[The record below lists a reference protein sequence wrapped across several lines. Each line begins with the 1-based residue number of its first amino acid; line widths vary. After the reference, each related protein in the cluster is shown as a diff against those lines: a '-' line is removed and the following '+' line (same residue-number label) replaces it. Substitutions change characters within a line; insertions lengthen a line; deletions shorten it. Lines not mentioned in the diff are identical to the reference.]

1 MFSKGKSPLPDG
13 QMEKKAI
20 RGDKQ
25 SQAPAESNELV
36 AAPPCRQACLV
47 CDVPWICRV
56 SSENLGD
63 LCCVLNQMPLEE
75 VFNAHT
81 VSKTG
86 KNFFRRNPG
95 KGKAGRMPTCKQA
108 EL

>member
-1 MFSKGKSPLPDG
+1 
-13 QMEKKAI
+13 
-20 RGDKQ
+20 
-25 SQAPAESNELV
+25 
-36 AAPPCRQACLV
+36 
-47 CDVPWICRV
+47 
-56 SSENLGD
+56 
-63 LCCVLNQMPLEE
+63 MPLEE